1 MPTPTALFGAILF
14 GAIGMAAFV
23 HGKRQTLVIPMIL
36 GIALMV
42 FPYFVSDALPEF
54 LVGIALTAAAWKFRE

>member
-23 HGKRQTLVIPMIL
+23 HGKRQTLVVPMVL
-36 GIALMV
+36 GVALMV
-42 FPYFVSDALPEF
+42 FPYVVSDALPEF
-54 LVGIALTAAAWKFRE
+54 LVGIALSVAAWKFRD